1 VLWNALRIDW
11 VDHRSYLSTI
21 ALMPFLSTLFK
32 SSLNLKFLVEIKMH
46 ASDIFIEVDLDM
58 ESYGVSSLELK
69 ILR

>member
-1 VLWNALRIDW
+1 
-11 VDHRSYLSTI
+11 
-21 ALMPFLSTLFK
+21 MPFLSTLFK